1 MEIALGANGTMLLA
15 IVVMQLL
22 AAVRWLMVWA
32 FDSTKKREEAR
43 DKTLSELSASVSK
56 IAQEIHLMKHT
67 MITDEDI
74 HKAVKVELYNQRGQR
89 Q

>member
-32 FDSTKKREEAR
+32 FDSTKKPEEAR
-43 DKTLSELSASVSK
+43 DKTLCYL
-56 IAQEIHLMKHT
+56 
-67 MITDEDI
+67 
-74 HKAVKVELYNQRGQR
+74 
-89 Q
+89 